1 MTDNTQPTN
10 VDENQMDIVQWQ
22 QEQKRRSKELN
33 SLRDKVTEEIKV
45 DPESFEKFLSTM
57 ARLDRYSVSNAL
69 LIFKQ
74 MPNATQLKS
83 YKEWENAGVAVRKGV
98 KHISIIEPVTRDGKT
113 YYNPKAVFDVSH
125 TTGKRPPAPTKN
137 TNPKA
142 VTIALLDIAPV
153 EVESVDSFGYTDD
166 VALYNNDTGIL
177 SVKKNVFD
185 SVKLFESIAIE
196 LAFAELSVRSE
207 LYDRREMTFDA
218 MCIANMLC
226 KRFGVPSERF
236 TIKELPPSW
245 KSMDAKGV
253 RTELDTVRSVTSS
266 ICTRVADELNRK
278 QQREQGKEP
287 RSNGDAR

>member
-1 MTDNTQPTN
+1 MTDNNTQPIN
-10 VDENQMDIVQWQ
+10 IDENQKDIAQWQ
-22 QEQKRRSKELN
+22 QEQARKRKELYALLDN
-33 SLRDKVTEEIKV
+33 VTDEVKN
-45 DPESFEKFLSTM
+45 DPESFEKYLSTM
-57 ARLDRYSVSNAL
+57 ARLDRYSASNAL

-83 YKEWENAGVAVRKGV
+83 YKEWESVGVAVRKGV

-113 YYNPKAVFDVSH
+113 YYDPKAVFDVSR
-125 TTGKRPPAPTKN
+125 TTGKRPPAPSKN

-142 VTIALLDIAPV
+142 VIIALLDTAVV

-166 VALYNNDTGIL
+166 VALYNNDTGVL
-177 SVKKNVFD
+177 SVKKNVLD

-207 LYDRREMTFDA
+207 IFDRREMTFDA
-218 MCIANMLC
+218 MCVANMLC
-226 KRFGVPSERF
+226 KKYGVPSERF
-236 TIKELPPSW
+236 TITELPPAW
-245 KSMDAKGV
+245 KNMEVKDV
-253 RTELDTVRSVTSS
+253 RAELDKVRSIASS

-278 QQREQGKEP
+278 QREQGKEP

>member
-1 MTDNTQPTN
+1 MTENTQPINTG
-10 VDENQMDIVQWQ
+10 ENQD
-22 QEQKRRSKELN
+22 EKTQKRQELERKRKELYG
-33 SLRDKVTEEIKV
+33 LLDKVTDEVKN
-45 DPESFEKFLSTM
+45 DPESFEKYLSTM
-57 ARLDRYSVSNAL
+57 ARLNRYSVANTL
-69 LIFKQ
+69 LIYKQ

-83 YKEWENAGVAVRKGV
+83 YKEWESAGVSVRKGV

-113 YYNPKAVFDVSH
+113 YYNPKAVFDVSQ
-125 TTGKRPPAPTKN
+125 TTGKRPPAPSKN

-142 VTIALLDIAPV
+142 VTIALLDTAPV

-166 VALYNNDTGIL
+166 VALYNNDTGVL
-177 SVKKNVFD
+177 SVKKNVLD

-196 LAFAELSVRSE
+196 DAFAELSVRSE

-253 RTELDTVRSVTSS
+253 RAELDTIRSVTSS